1 MCLLKISDI
10 DIMRLS
16 KRRGTIVSADS
27 NEFNLLSR
35 RENVMNI
42 KNILPTTLLV
52 AGLFAAQTAAA
63 EVRFFQDAGRADGKV
78 AMSFTIK
85 ADGSISDARIA
96 RSSGNA
102 DTDSAAIEWMQH
114 QTMRLVFVNGEV
126 KDFRI
131 VKGIKFA
138 V

>member
-1 MCLLKISDI
+1 
-10 DIMRLS
+10 MRPS
-16 KRRGTIVSADS
+16 KQRGTTVSADS

-52 AGLFAAQTAAA
+52 VGLFTAQTAAA

-102 DTDSAAIEWMQH
+102 ATDSAAIEWMQH
-114 QTMRLVFVNGEV
+114 QTMQPVFVNGEA

-131 VKGIKFA
+131 VKEIKFA
-138 V
+138 A

>member
-1 MCLLKISDI
+1 LEECEVCRSSEKLPVCKKFLTNLCLPKISGI
-10 DIMRLS
+10 DIMRPS
-16 KRRGTIVSADS
+16 KQRGTTVSADS

-52 AGLFAAQTAAA
+52 VGLFTAQTAAA
-63 EVRFFQDAGRADGKV
+63 EVRFFQDAGR
-78 AMSFTIK
+78 
-85 ADGSISDARIA
+85 
-96 RSSGNA
+96 A

>member
-1 MCLLKISDI
+1 
-10 DIMRLS
+10 MRPS
-16 KRRGTIVSADS
+16 KQRGMTVAADS

-52 AGLFAAQTAAA
+52 VGLFTAQTAAA
-63 EVRFFQDAGRADGKV
+63 EVCFFQDAGR
-78 AMSFTIK
+78 
-85 ADGSISDARIA
+85 
-96 RSSGNA
+96 A